1 MILVCD
7 IGNTNITVG
16 LAKDNRSV
24 IILKKKIKTEEY
36 GRFREFL
43 KSISHNKITA
53 AIICN
58 VASGSIAL
66 SIKNI
71 LLKVIDAPV
80 YIIGENLKVSLKN
93 LYSKPR
99 QLGCD
104 RLVCSYAAMKIFGA
118 PVIVIDFGTAITVD
132 LVSKNNE
139 YLGGI
144 ISCGINL
151 SLLALHN
158 NTALLPKLKLAH
170 PKQLIGKNT
179 KTSMLSGAAFGLGSL
194 VDGLIAKLRN
204 ELKDNSIKVVAT
216 GGDCLFI
223 KPYCKEINYFEPDLI
238 LKGMVMLLVRQI
250 STNDNGKK

>member
-7 IGNTNITVG
+7 IGNTNITVA
-16 LAKDNRSV
+16 LAKGNRSV

-36 GRFREFL
+36 KRFGEFLKNILSL

-53 AIICN
+53 AVICN
-58 VASGSIAL
+58 VASGSTAL

-71 LLKVIDAPV
+71 LLKMTDAPV
-80 YIIGENLKVSLKN
+80 YIIGENLKVPIKN
-93 LYSKPR
+93 LYSKPK

-104 RLVCSYAAMKIFGA
+104 RLVCSYAAMKIYGA

-132 LVSKNNE
+132 LVSENKE

-144 ISCGINL
+144 IFCGINL
-151 SLLALHN
+151 SLLALHS

-170 PKQLIGKNT
+170 PKQLIGENT
-179 KTSMLSGAAFGLGSL
+179 KGSMLSGVTFGLGSL
-194 VDGLIAKLRN
+194 VDGLIVKLRN
-204 ELKDNSIKVVAT
+204 KLKDNSIKVVAT
-216 GGDCLFI
+216 GGGSLFI

-238 LKGMVMLLVRQI
+238 LKGMLMLENNR
-250 STNDNGKK
+250 K